1 MVATV
6 DRSAVSRERST
17 SLAAQDG
24 ESVMLWKYT
33 NGLCR
38 AAYWSPTFAFWVSS
52 GAFAAGCRQGVPMS
66 SM

>member
-1 MVATV
+1 MVAVCSRSVRRAGRPTT
-6 DRSAVSRERST
+6 RSAQ
-17 SLAAQDG
+17 AG
-24 ESVMLWKYT
+24 ESVIDRKYT

-52 GAFAAGCRQGVPMS
+52 TAPRAGCRQGVPMS